1 MRLGYSNGLRPMRE
15 YKVEAYCQRCNTLF
29 YAKKRGA
36 IYCVKCRPDAKRE
49 VNREGW
55 LKKKDQVEDPDTP
68 KPKREVTFYRA
79 KSLADA
85 EAIGGHKK
93 PTRDEELTGNA
104 AAKNYGE
111 V

>member
-15 YKVEAYCQRCNTLF
+15 YKVEAYCQRCNALF

-36 IYCVKCRPDAKRE
+36 IYCADCRPDAKRE
-49 VNREGW
+49 VNRDGAARRNARA
-55 LKKKDQVEDPDTP
+55 VEFDAP